1 MLNAVVV
8 LGVVAILALLITAA
22 VVGQRLVGGE
32 RRVFRKWCGIWSVGV
47 LLCLVTPG
55 VLARLDMISEVSVG
69 IFPAVYVVV
78 FGPTLGWFIN
88 EMKAAQKG
96 GKS

>member
-47 LLCLVTPG
+47 LLCLPGLLRRGLSSRCEHAGNRETP
-55 VLARLDMISEVSVG
+55 A
-69 IFPAVYVVV
+69 
-78 FGPTLGWFIN
+78 
-88 EMKAAQKG
+88 
-96 GKS
+96 